1 MSGFSFSKLKQAKPS
16 MRRRLFLYMGALAA
30 LLLVTLFAVLLLLGQ
45 LKSPREELAKSLT
58 FRMEAFQSD
67 MESLWRNVSVM
78 GLHLSEDMTAILEK
92 QTTDLSKLDGD
103 ADAVE
108 RLEEAMLEP
117 LCQYVRQTDCS
128 GGFVLLSVSLNPD
141 AAADSFSGLY
151 VQRSNAEHTTSDLL
165 LYRGMAGAGRQ
176 NHVMPHR
183 KWAQEFRLS
192 DFPGLA
198 EHLNTASAPIDRDC
212 RTTELLTLPGTS
224 ERAILLT
231 VPMLGADGTV
241 YGLCGFSINQT
252 YFSAHHIQP
261 SGMSSLA
268 CVLSDGADGLDASQS
283 LVTYP
288 ADGFCFVP
296 EERLTEK
303 SIREGLTAYSG
314 TESSF
319 VGLSQPFLAAVGDPE
334 PHTLT
339 VLFPRRTYH
348 GILLKSVL
356 EIGGLLLLLL
366 FFGVVCCL
374 YYTRRYLRPVM
385 RDIELLK
392 EEDCGGAQ
400 MTFDELRP
408 VSAKL
413 RFHEQTITDLET
425 EKQGIQQ
432 RADLFRSQNEQLR
445 SEKQDLQG
453 QVENMQNQV
462 EDTQVQ
468 LDDSLMEIRRL
479 AYLGKKEL
487 DSKDYENFLAGY
499 ARLSSKELEICDAL
513 ARGLSARQ
521 CAELI
526 GSAPSTI
533 DTYRKRIYEK
543 TKIHK
548 IRHLQLC
555 YALMQMEREQ
565 TKQE

>member
-1 MSGFSFSKLKQAKPS
+1 MKKV
-16 MRRRLFLYMGALAA
+16 RRILCGALAA
-30 LLLVTLFAVLLLLGQ
+30 LLLFSLFAVLLLLGQ
-45 LKSPREELAKSLT
+45 LKSPREEMKKSLT
-58 FRMEAFQSD
+58 FQMEAFRSD
-67 MESLWRNVSVM
+67 VTSLWRNVSVM
-78 GLHLSEDMTAILEK
+78 GVHLSEDMTALIEERVK
-92 QTTDLSKLDGD
+92 DFDALSGS
-103 ADAVE
+103 ADA
-108 RLEEAMLEP
+108 LEQLEASMLGP
-117 LCQYVRQTDCS
+117 LCQHVQQADCS

-212 RTTELLTLPGTS
+212 RTTALLTLPGTS

>member
-1 MSGFSFSKLKQAKPS
+1 MTRSSLSEFHNIRRS
-16 MRRRLFLYMGALAA
+16 MQKRLAFYMITLALILAA
-30 LLLVTLFAVLLLLGQ
+30 ALVAGLFFFNQ
-45 LKSPREELAKSLT
+45 LKSPREELVTSLN
-58 FRMEAFQSD
+58 FRMEAFASD
-67 MESLWRNVSVM
+67 MASLWRNVAVM
-78 GLHLSEDMTAILEK
+78 GIHLSEDMTAIVEE
-92 QTTDLSKLDGD
+92 QTPDLSAASWDPD
-103 ADAVE
+103 TAE
-108 RLEEAMLEP
+108 RLQGAMLDS
-117 LCQYVRQTDCS
+117 LCQYVRQADCS
-128 GGFVLLSVSLNPD
+128 GAFVMLNASLSGD
-141 AAADSFSGLY
+141 DFRSGLFL
-151 VQRSNAEHTTSDLL
+151 QRGNSARMSSDLL
-165 LYRGMAGAGRQ
+165 LYRGMAGAGLQ

-212 RTTELLTLPGTS
+212 RTTALLTLPGTS

-339 VLFPRRTYH
+339 VLFPRRIYH

-408 VSAKL
+408 VSTKL